1 MQLLSE
7 MFFYLTI
14 CLHEKL
20 KMKSVIET
28 IYLAGGCLW
37 GVQEFF
43 RHIPGVLATEAGRA
57 NGSTQI
63 LDGDYDG
70 YAECVKIDF
79 DVYSLSV
86 TQLIE
91 YLFEIID
98 PYSVDQQ
105 GPDIG
110 KKYRTGVYS
119 EVDRHLLETKNF
131 IQSREDSTKIA
142 VEVLPLSH
150 YLKSADKHQDRLQ
163 RFPNEM
169 CHLAKSLLYKYR
181 RA

>member
-1 MQLLSE
+1 
-7 MFFYLTI
+7 
-14 CLHEKL
+14 
-20 KMKSVIET
+20 MKSVIET

-43 RHIPGVLATEAGRA
+43 RHIPGVMATEAGRA

-70 YAECVKIDF
+70 YAECIKVDF
-79 DVYSLSV
+79 DVNCVSV
-86 TQLIE
+86 TQLME

-110 KKYRTGVYS
+110 KKYRSGVYS
-119 EVDRHLLETKNF
+119 TNESYLLEAKRF
-131 IQSREDSTKIA
+131 IESIQSKELSRPIV
-142 VEVLPLSH
+142 VEVLPLSN
-150 YLKSADKHQDRLQ
+150 YLKSADEHQDRLQ
-163 RFPNEM
+163 RFPDEV
-169 CHLAKSLLYKYR
+169 CHLPKSLIYKYY

>member
-1 MQLLSE
+1 
-7 MFFYLTI
+7 
-14 CLHEKL
+14 
-20 KMKSVIET
+20 MKSAIET

-43 RHIPGVLATEAGRA
+43 RHIPGVMATEAGRA
-57 NGSTQI
+57 NGSTQM

-70 YAECVKIDF
+70 YAECVKVNF
-79 DVYSLSV
+79 DVNCVSV

-119 EVDRHLLETKNF
+119 EFDGHLLEAKNF
-131 IQSREDSTKIA
+131 IQSREDYTKIA

-150 YLKSADKHQDRLQ
+150 YLKSADEHQDRLQ
-163 RFPNEM
+163 RFPDDA
-169 CHLAKSLLYKYR
+169 CHLPKSLLHKYR

>member
-1 MQLLSE
+1 
-7 MFFYLTI
+7 
-14 CLHEKL
+14 
-20 KMKSVIET
+20 MKSVIET

-43 RHIPGVLATEAGRA
+43 RHIPGVLLTEAGRA
-57 NGSTQI
+57 NGSTQM

-79 DVYSLSV
+79 DLNRVSV
-86 TQLIE
+86 TQLID
-91 YLFEIID
+91 YFFEIID

-110 KKYRTGVYS
+110 EKYRTGVYS
-119 EVDRHLLETKNF
+119 TNESHISEAKQFITY
-131 IQSREDSTKIA
+131 IQSKELSRPIA
-142 VEVLPLSH
+142 VEVLPLSN
-150 YLKSADKHQDRLQ
+150 YLKSADEHQDRLQ
-163 RFPNEM
+163 RFPDEL
-169 CHLAKSLLYKYR
+169 CHLPKSLLYKYR